1 MSERVLPLAPATTR
15 TELMD
20 ALFLIASALKT
31 QVLTSPVLAS
41 PDLDVL
47 RDRFS
52 TIADDLHGLQQDVTI
67 TPTS

>member
-1 MSERVLPLAPATTR
+1 MPERVLQLVPATNR
-15 TELMD
+15 AGLMD

-31 QVLTSPVLAS
+31 QVLTSPVLVS

-47 RDRFS
+47 RDRLS
-52 TIADDLHGLQQDVTI
+52 TIAGDLHGLQQDVTI

>member
-1 MSERVLPLAPATTR
+1 
-15 TELMD
+15 MD

-47 RDRFS
+47 RDRLS